1 MFSCN
6 EVTGGEISRQRTI
19 NNMLLAFQSRQNSIY
34 YVASIDKGFK
44 TITTYCL
51 QHLKQLNQVRHFEEA
66 THACA
71 FCFCLGVP
79 CPFVSDTSLKR
90 TDQEGLGKCCTG
102 TRQLVGDNFPRA

>member
-44 TITTYCL
+44 TITTCCL
-51 QHLKQLNQVRHFEEA
+51 QHLKQLHKVRHFEESNA
-66 THACA
+66 RMRIL
-71 FCFCLGVP
+71 FLSRRSPPVRLGYV
-79 CPFVSDTSLKR
+79 TE
-90 TDQEGLGKCCTG
+90 T
-102 TRQLVGDNFPRA
+102 N